1 MNLPTD
7 SAVWL
12 ALYDRSDK
20 YHNQAQLA
28 FQELAERKV
37 TFVVTDYLIAE
48 SVTLI
53 MGRAGHVRR
62 LVVKFAACASD
73 SNRHRFMERG
83 LTVVQTL

>member
-53 MGRAGHVRR
+53 MGRAGH
-62 LVVKFAACASD
+62 AAVMCGGWLLNSPRVHLIRIGIDLWNEA
-73 SNRHRFMERG
+73 
-83 LTVVQTL
+83 